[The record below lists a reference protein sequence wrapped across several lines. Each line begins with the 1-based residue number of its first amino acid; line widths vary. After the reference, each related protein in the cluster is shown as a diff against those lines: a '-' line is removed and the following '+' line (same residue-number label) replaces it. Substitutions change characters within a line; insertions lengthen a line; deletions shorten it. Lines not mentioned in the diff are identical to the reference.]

1 MSGNIASGKHPPCIC
16 KPCAFTICKLPCS
29 RQEPISGKSAKAGGN
44 QTSPTAAAVFKIR
57 IRSNVTGSQKLPC
70 PMPRHRA
77 GELYVLSHITGQ
89 PAMLCLR
96 GDKSHAE
103 NRHGCERRD
112 CNVQSAVA
120 CGRVGIRRSGLVG
133 SRRGVDILAVHK
145 IDDLAA
151 RFGGGVSIG
160 AEGLA
165 EEVLAED
172 LVEVV
177 CKLAG
182 ADCSRRNG
190 VGDVGDS
197 GVLAGNELGYAFNDR
212 VVLDA
217 AVNGLELV
225 YIDRKGLSAF
235 TGCSFAAA
243 EAVGYLYVLR
253 LGVSENAGGI
263 CFLVELTSP
272 KL

>member
-1 MSGNIASGKHPPCIC
+1 M
-16 KPCAFTICKLPCS
+16 
-29 RQEPISGKSAKAGGN
+29 
-44 QTSPTAAAVFKIR
+44 
-57 IRSNVTGSQKLPC
+57 
-70 PMPRHRA
+70 
-77 GELYVLSHITGQ
+77 
-89 PAMLCLR
+89 
-96 GDKSHAE
+96 
-103 NRHGCERRD
+103 
-112 CNVQSAVA
+112 
-120 CGRVGIRRSGLVG
+120 
-133 SRRGVDILAVHK
+133 
-145 IDDLAA
+145 
-151 RFGGGVSIG
+151 SIG

-225 YIDRKGLSAF
+225 YIDHKGLSAF

-253 LGVSENAGGI
+253 LGVSENAGCICLFSGI
-263 CFLVELTSP
+263 DLAEIVAVGDVGVDLVVFVILGCNIAYNAADVA
-272 KL
+272 